1 MENFNLQGQVALV
14 TGGGRGLGRAFA
26 IALSRAGAR
35 VAVSARS
42 TDQIAETARLI
53 ENAGG
58 IALAITA
65 DVSDG
70 AAVRLMVET
79 IEQKL
84 GPVDLLVN
92 NAGAG
97 EPFGPAWENDPQQWW
112 RCFEVNVRG
121 PFLCCH
127 AVLPAMVARKR
138 GRVINIASGAGARP
152 IPHMSAYVTTKAALI
167 RFSEVLAAEAE
178 PHGIAVF
185 SIQPGTVR
193 TAMAEQMLN
202 TPDAARWFPWFR
214 NIFDEGRDVPPDL
227 AANLILY
234 LASGQADALTGRF
247 FIVPEDPEE
256 VVKRTE
262 EVKQE
267 DLYALRLRRLQSPG
281 NEHS

>member
-26 IALSRAGAR
+26 IALARAGAR
-35 VAVSARS
+35 VAVSART
-42 TDQIAETARLI
+42 TDQIAETARLA

-58 IALAITA
+58 IALAVTA
-65 DVSDG
+65 DVSD
-70 AAVRLMVET
+70 AEAVRRTVEM

-97 EPFGPAWENDPQQWW
+97 GPFGPAWENDPEQWW
-112 RCFEVNVRG
+112 RCFEVNVHG

-127 AVLPAMVARKR
+127 AVLPGMLARKR
-138 GRVINIASGAGARP
+138 GRIINIASGAGARP
-152 IPHMSAYVTTKAALI
+152 IPYMSAYVTTKAALI
-167 RFSEVLAAEAE
+167 RFSEVLAAETE
-178 PHGIAVF
+178 PHGISVF

-193 TAMAEQMLN
+193 TAMAEQML
-202 TPDAARWFPWFR
+202 TTTGAAQWFPWFR
-214 NIFDEGRDVPPDL
+214 NIFEEGRDVPPDL

-247 FIVPEDPEE
+247 FIVPEDPDE

-262 EVKQE
+262 EVKRE
-267 DLYALRLRRLQSPG
+267 DLYTLRLRRL
-281 NEHS
+281 

>member
-26 IALSRAGAR
+26 IALARAGAR
-35 VAVSARS
+35 VAVSART
-42 TDQIAETARLI
+42 TDQIAETARLV
-53 ENAGG
+53 ENTGG
-58 IALAITA
+58 IALAVTA
-65 DVSDG
+65 DVSD
-70 AAVRLMVET
+70 AEAVRRTVEM

-97 EPFGPAWENDPQQWW
+97 GPFGPAWENDPEQWW
-112 RCFEVNVRG
+112 RCFEVNVHG

-127 AVLPAMVARKR
+127 AVLPGMLARKR
-138 GRVINIASGAGARP
+138 GRIINIASGAGARP
-152 IPHMSAYVTTKAALI
+152 IPYMSAYVTTKAALI
-167 RFSEVLAAEAE
+167 RFSEVLAAETE
-178 PHGIAVF
+178 PHGISVF

-193 TAMAEQMLN
+193 TAMAEQMLT
-202 TPDAARWFPWFR
+202 TPGAAQWFPWFS
-214 NIFDEGRDVPPDL
+214 NIFEEGRDVPPDL

-262 EVKQE
+262 EVKRE
-267 DLYALRLRRLQSPG
+267 DLYTLRLRRL
-281 NEHS
+281 